1 MSRNPR
7 LTADRSPAPRAN
19 SNIPFQGESLKLAI
33 RRLRNSSKIAFE
45 KSKYEKSL
53 SDLRD
58 HNSQLCQLRSHLGDF
73 QNRRTCPAGRCIGRK
88 TLPSKITAIQQ
99 ASQKLHEALSNAWCC
114 GDLAHAGHFAKICL
128 DAEVQAGVH
137 LDLAISCHEKESGN
151 NERYLI
157 YFALYVRTPRFLGYR

>member
-1 MSRNPR
+1 MSRNQR
-7 LTADRSPAPRAN
+7 LTADRSPTPRAN
-19 SNIPFQGESLKLAI
+19 SDIPLQGESLKSAI
-33 RRLRNSSKIAFE
+33 RRLRNSSKITFE

-73 QNRRTCPAGRCIGRK
+73 QNQRTCPADRCIGRK
-88 TLPSKITAIQQ
+88 TLPSQITAIQR

-137 LDLAISCHEKESGN
+137 LDLAISCHEKESDN

-157 YFALYVRTPRFLGYR
+157 YFASIC